1 VLCVSLQ
8 ADKQAEKATKKQAKK
23 EKLERQQQELERLS
37 DVLRLQCLLENLGTE
52 EIRTD
57 LCAGKYG
64 SMVSTVLYYLYM
76 FHSAYSAFC
85 ISCIFFDCSVN
96 SCIFFKKCPVF
107 YLLTWQIIAVPFCDI
122 VYILQERAC
131 FALFSFFYLYA
142 VVL

>member
-52 EIRTD
+52 DIRTD

-76 FHSAYSAFC
+76 YSTE
-85 ISCIFFDCSVN
+85 
-96 SCIFFKKCPVF
+96 
-107 YLLTWQIIAVPFCDI
+107 LLIHVSQCV
-122 VYILQERAC
+122 
-131 FALFSFFYLYA
+131 
-142 VVL
+142 